1 MNKRWVM
8 QIKANRVL
16 TVDEK
21 GEVKEFLNVD
31 VIKGTFGLY
40 IEFTDVIGKDNEGK
54 DLSQDK
60 FQLFP
65 WEKVMLL
72 EWNEKTLIE
81 TVKEFVI
88 LTQLEDF
95 ADLLEE
101 LEEDLGID
109 QATEEAAK
117 SGDSASNPYE

>member
-1 MNKRWVM
+1 M

-54 DLSQDK
+54 DLTQDK

-117 SGDSASNPYE
+117 SGDAASNPYE